1 MIIDFHTHVFPDYL
15 APKAISILLKKGDG
29 RLSACHD
36 GTVDGLLQNMDAWK
50 IDYSVIVPI
59 VTKPSQT
66 LTLNKWAAN
75 IESPKIIPFGSFY
88 PHTDDFKS
96 DINYILSLGLKGIK
110 LHTEYQD
117 FHLLDLKMLKA
128 YEYALSKG
136 LILLFH
142 AGEDDGM
149 PPPYKSSPKQFA
161 QLADIFPNEKIVVA
175 HLGGYREWDEVYEH
189 LAGKPLYLDTC
200 MGFNHFTT
208 EQFTKIVEKHGTD
221 KILFASD
228 APWSKALEEMESLR
242 KTPLSE
248 NEKSMILG
256 TNAKKLLNL

>member
-1 MIIDFHTHVFPDYL
+1 MIIDFHTHVFPDFL

-29 RLSACHD
+29 KLTACHN
-36 GTVDGLLQNMDAWK
+36 GTVDGLLQNMAAWN
-50 IDYSVIVPI
+50 IDYSVIAPI

-66 LTLNKWAAN
+66 LTLNEWAAK

-96 DINYILSLGLKGIK
+96 DIDHIVNFNLKGIK

-117 FHLLDLKMLKA
+117 FHLLDSKMLKA

-136 LILLFH
+136 LVLLFH
-142 AGEDDGM
+142 SGQDDGM

-161 QLADIFPNEKIVVA
+161 DLADIFPNEKIVVA

-200 MGFNHFTT
+200 MGFSHFTT
-208 EQFTKIVEKHGTD
+208 EQFLKIVEKHGAG

-228 APWSKALEEMESLR
+228 APWSKANEEIESLK
-242 KTPLSE
+242 KTKLSNE
-248 NEKSMILG
+248 EKSMILG
-256 TNAKKLLNL
+256 SNAKKLLNI